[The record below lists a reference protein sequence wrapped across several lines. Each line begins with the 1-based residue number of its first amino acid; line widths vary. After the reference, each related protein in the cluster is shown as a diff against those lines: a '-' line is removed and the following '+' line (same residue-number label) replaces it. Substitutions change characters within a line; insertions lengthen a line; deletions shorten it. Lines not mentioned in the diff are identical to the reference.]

1 MTLLYERKDTLDFT
15 RLDQFLV
22 GLEQYGMAGTDLCV
36 YLDNK
41 LVHRHT
47 NGLANREKNIPIT
60 MEPLFTMTPGLS
72 YDLETAP

>member
-47 NGLANREKNIPIT
+47 
-60 MEPLFTMTPGLS
+60 MTSGLS